1 MQKYGD
7 RVNPHV
13 HSALLRMHFCR
24 SSDLGKRVYR
34 CDSCDHESTVFNS
47 CGDRNCPQ
55 CSGAKRS
62 NWLNST
68 LSLTTPQA
76 TYFQVVFTLPQ
87 ELSSLTLG
95 NRTEIYNLLFETAW
109 LSLQKRVEKDLG
121 IQASGVAVLHTW
133 NQRLGHH
140 PHIHMMVPGNGPSLD
155 GSRWVDVRI
164 VWSRKRKQ
172 MEPFLVDNKI
182 LGKDFQKLFLD
193 RLAQKVEEGKVE
205 LEESCSIADLIS
217 KLRDEDWVVFIEG
230 PPTANC
236 PPSRMIKYLTRYL
249 TGGPIS
255 DRRIVGEKNG
265 RIYFMARSKDKR
277 KGQVETSLSKVEF
290 VQQWC
295 LHILPKDFTK
305 TRFFGHWSGSKRK
318 EYMARCNSLAPSVST
333 PSAQSM
339 SPNTAANTQTKPM
352 EKKQAYKPKCPHC
365 QEEMACVA
373 KQNRPKWRELFYGP
387 AHPRW
392 YEWTSQGLCSPSDD
406 GPEPLVEPETNEALS
421 FDIFDQQIAL
431 DQQTA
436 NHDRDP

>member
-7 RVNPHV
+7 RVCPHV

-34 CDSCDHESTVFNS
+34 CDTCDIESTIFNS

-68 LSLTTPQA
+68 LALTIPQA

-87 ELSSLTLG
+87 ALSSLALG

-109 LSLQKRVEKDLG
+109 LSLQNRVENDLG

-140 PHIHMMVPGNGPSLD
+140 PHVHMMVPGNGPSLD
-155 GSRWVDVRI
+155 GSRWVECRME
-164 VWSRKRKQ
+164 WSRKRKQ
-172 MEPFLVDNKI
+172 MEPFLVDNKV

-193 RLAQKVEEGKVE
+193 RLAQKVQEGKVE
-205 LEESCSIADLIS
+205 LEEAGYIADLIAE
-217 KLRDEDWVVFIEG
+217 LRDEDWVVFIEG

-255 DRRIVGEKNG
+255 DRRIVGEKDG
-265 RIYFMARSKDKR
+265 RIYFMARNKDKR
-277 KGQVETSLSKVEF
+277 KGQVEASLSKVEF

-305 TRFFGHWSGSKRK
+305 TRFFGHWSGSKKK
-318 EYMARCNSLAPSVST
+318 EYMARCNALAPSVT
-333 PSAQSM
+333 TSASQTMSQS
-339 SPNTAANTQTKPM
+339 ARANTEAKLI
-352 EKKQAYKPKCPHC
+352 EKKQGHKPKCPCC
-365 QEEMACVA
+365 QQEMACIE
-373 KQNRPKWRELFYGP
+373 QENRPQWRELFYGP

-392 YEWTSQGLCSPSDD
+392 YEWTSQGLCPPSDD
-406 GPEPLVEPETNEALS
+406 GLEAMNEPEMNEELS
-421 FDIFDQQIAL
+421 SDIFDQRIAN
-431 DQQTA
+431 DQPIAT
-436 NHDRDP
+436 HDSDP